1 MWYFPARC
9 CSQIAS
15 RFDNAATDLVVR
27 PATYNRKFHVSE
39 VAALRAALILD
50 FIFRL
55 SCFACTLHERDRV
68 RN

>member
-1 MWYFPARC
+1 
-9 CSQIAS
+9 
-15 RFDNAATDLVVR
+15 
-27 PATYNRKFHVSE
+27 VSE